1 MPFSPEYLGY
11 LASIVIAISLTMSS
25 LLKLRLIN
33 LAGAIMFIIYG
44 LLIGAI
50 PIVLLN
56 CLTTSVNLYF
66 LYRLF
71 TTKAYFQLLKVN
83 SRSEYLHRFL
93 DFHQADIRRF
103 IPAYRFEPSDD
114 QLIVFIL
121 RDMVPA
127 GLFIGECK
135 QAGVFHVYLD
145 YVIPQ
150 YRDFKI
156 ANYLYCSTQL
166 FKEREI
172 VRLVSSP
179 NNQLHEKYLQRMGFQ
194 QDGDGINDRFYTLH
208 LSA

>member
-1 MPFSPEYLGY
+1 MPFSPEFLGY
-11 LASIVIAISLTMSS
+11 LASILIAISLTMSS

-33 LAGAIMFIIYG
+33 LSGAIMFVIYG
-44 LLIGAI
+44 LLIGAL

-56 CLTTSVNLYF
+56 SLTTLVNLYF

-71 TTKAYFQLLKVN
+71 TTKAYFQLLNV
-83 SRSEYLHRFL
+83 SSGSEYLHYFL
-93 DFHQADIRRF
+93 NFHRADIERF
-103 IPAYRFEPSDD
+103 IPAYRFAPSDD

-135 QAGVFHVYLD
+135 EAGVFHVYLD

-156 ANYLYCSTQL
+156 GNYLYRNTQL
-166 FKEREI
+166 FKAREI
-172 VRLVSSP
+172 DRLVSSP
-179 NNQLHEKYLQRMGFQ
+179 NNRLHERYLQRMGFQ
-194 QDGDGINDRFYTLH
+194 RAADGKDDGLYTLH
-208 LSA
+208 LQA